1 MTTGTTTQS
10 AAAVMLDDF
19 LWRAALAGTAVAL
32 AAGPLGCFVVWRR
45 MAYFGDATAHA
56 AILGVAL
63 SLGFSISV
71 FIGVLITS
79 LATAFM
85 ILSFSGRVFTVDTLL
100 GVAAHGGLALGLV
113 AVTFIPGIRVDLAAY
128 LFGDILAV
136 GHTDLLIISAG
147 SAAILVALWLRWER
161 LLLLTL
167 NVDLAAARGIDTRR
181 ENMILTVM
189 LAVLVAV
196 AIKIVGALLITAML
210 IIPAA
215 AARPISRT
223 PEWMAVIAVTV
234 GVLAVVAGLSGSFY
248 WDMPTGPSIVT
259 AATALF
265 AVASLF
271 SLSRTKFVH

>member
-1 MTTGTTTQS
+1 MTTGTTMQS

-113 AVTFIPGIRVDLAAY
+113 AVTFIPGVRVDLAAY

-265 AVASLF
+265 AVASLL